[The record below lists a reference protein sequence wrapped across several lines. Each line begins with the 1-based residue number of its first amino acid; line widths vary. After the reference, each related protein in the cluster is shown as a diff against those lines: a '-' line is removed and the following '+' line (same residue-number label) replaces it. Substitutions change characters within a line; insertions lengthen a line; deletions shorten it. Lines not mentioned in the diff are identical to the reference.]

1 MKNAKIRK
9 YFHCMSRNSL
19 ERQNQFGTIVRKFQ
33 IVFSAICIFFV
44 RYSNI
49 KMLVAAFIFSRKQSH
64 LISHISLFPLIDIP
78 VIKHTINPRHCV
90 SQLKDKDKSYD
101 TMWYE
106 YPNCTRKIIFYSK
119 MIIHLASKYLH
130 ILSVLKNISK
140 NSMHRELRWL
150 CTSIVLCSNTTKRFK
165 LFLITSFVQTK

>member
-19 ERQNQFGTIVRKFQ
+19 ERQNQFGTLVRKSQ

-90 SQLKDKDKSYD
+90 SQLKDKDNSYD
-101 TMWYE
+101 TIW
-106 YPNCTRKIIFYSK
+106 
-119 MIIHLASKYLH
+119 
-130 ILSVLKNISK
+130 
-140 NSMHRELRWL
+140 
-150 CTSIVLCSNTTKRFK
+150 
-165 LFLITSFVQTK
+165 

>member
-19 ERQNQFGTIVRKFQ
+19 ERQNQFGTLVRKSQ

-49 KMLVAAFIFSRKQSH
+49 KMLVAAFIFSRKPSH

-90 SQLKDKDKSYD
+90 SQLKDKDNSYD
-101 TMWYE
+101 TIRYTLLKDDNAFNFKVSP
-106 YPNCTRKIIFYSK
+106 YII
-119 MIIHLASKYLH
+119 
-130 ILSVLKNISK
+130 
-140 NSMHRELRWL
+140 
-150 CTSIVLCSNTTKRFK
+150 RFK
-165 LFLITSFVQTK
+165 KYIKEFNA